1 MLARISFPSSH
12 IQTQYILN
20 NVLLNTRVS
29 AQSLGLACITAAVD
43 ICPPILQQLAPLEV
57 FANADD
63 PNLRCRFSKVLTPS
77 SVLLRCE
84 YEMYIIVGVGSIV
97 ELVIKATTG
106 EHNQSYTQDFK
117 LRF

>member
-1 MLARISFPSSH
+1 MYRSFYMLARISFLSSH

-43 ICPPILQQLAPLEV
+43 ICPPILQQLASLEV

-63 PNLRCRFSKVLTPS
+63 PNLRCRFSKVLTPN

-84 YEMYIIVGVGSIV
+84 YEM
-97 ELVIKATTG
+97 
-106 EHNQSYTQDFK
+106 
-117 LRF
+117 